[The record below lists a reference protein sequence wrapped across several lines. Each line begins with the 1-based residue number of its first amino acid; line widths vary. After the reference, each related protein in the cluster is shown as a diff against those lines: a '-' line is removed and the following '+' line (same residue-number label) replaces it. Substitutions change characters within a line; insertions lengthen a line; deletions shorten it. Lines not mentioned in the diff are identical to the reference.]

1 MSWRDTLF
9 FWRGEFR
16 VDRDGAARFA
26 GTWVGVDAGPDGAYA
41 SAPPDADFASA
52 RALRFAALANSPA
65 PSEPVPATRTS
76 ATYAFP
82 STGAVDDGW
91 QLLGDDGR
99 VAWHGDETHDVLVDP
114 ASGVV
119 VASGSNAFA
128 PFVSAGVL
136 SRRYAFGPGG
146 STRTLTLARRYLG
159 AKDAR
164 AGWSLERVMREATDA
179 IANDGVYKNGT
190 GGNIDSGGEKRRPWA
205 SRAFDAR
212 VQSRDDAQLGDA
224 EGRKRR
230 RKA

>member
-26 GTWVGVDAGPDGAYA
+26 GTWVGVDAGSDGAGE
-41 SAPPDADFASA
+41 FA
-52 RALRFAALANSPA
+52 
-65 PSEPVPATRTS
+65 S

-99 VAWHGDETHDVLVDP
+99 VAWHGDATHDVLVDP
-114 ASGVV
+114 ASGIV

-164 AGWSLERVMREATDA
+164 AGWSLERVMREATEA
-179 IANDGVYKNGT
+179 IANDGVNKNGT